1 MRENERR
8 VAEEKQRELEMLA
21 VSKAADTQ
29 FAQNEEAKRH
39 NRFQNL
45 KTLQTFHG
53 KQMVNSSIN
62 PEYITKYKK
71 QLYQTKIAWLDKTR
85 WELNLRY
92 TCILDIY
99 I

>member
-29 FAQNEEAKRH
+29 FAQNEEAKRL

-53 KQMVNSSIN
+53 KQMVNSFIN
-62 PEYITKYKK
+62 PEYITKYRDA
-71 QLYQTKIAWLDKTR
+71 TFPTF
-85 WELNLRY
+85 
-92 TCILDIY
+92 
-99 I
+99 